1 MKHLMLTLF
10 TIVLLFGACK
20 KNDQPN
26 KNTSRT
32 LKYEVNG
39 SFSGSLVVSYTSA
52 SGNTVNDTRAT
63 LPWSKEITYES
74 NVSAA
79 IIAISGNGGT
89 VGQQVTVIVK
99 RGNTQV
105 SSTTATADNSGSF
118 SRSAPVVIL

>member
-1 MKHLMLTLF
+1 MKHFILSLF
-10 TIVLLFGACK
+10 AIVLLFGACK

-26 KNTSRT
+26 KNASRT
-32 LKYEVNG
+32 LKFEVNG

-89 VGQQVTVIVK
+89 VGQQVTVVVK
-99 RGNTQV
+99 RGSAQA